1 MIRLLG
7 VLLIFSACCSVGLNL
22 SLTMKKKLERLN
34 IFRRMA
40 DEISTLIRYR
50 SLTVREIIELLKSN
64 DAYGEITFLHTGDFN
79 DKSRPVGEIW
89 VESVMSDFSL
99 SSEEKKLISQL
110 GTQLGT
116 TDTQGQLSV
125 IAVFNEGIGKMLE
138 KQSEKYAVKG
148 KLYRSMGILAGAMA
162 GILII

>member
-7 VLLIFSACCSVGLNL
+7 VLLIFSACCSVGMNMSLN
-22 SLTMKKKLERLN
+22 MKKKLERLN
-34 IFRRMA
+34 LFRRMT
-40 DEISTLIRYR
+40 DETATLIRYR
-50 SLTVREIIELLKSN
+50 SLTVREIFLLLRENGAYTELL
-64 DAYGEITFLHTGDFN
+64 FLHNADFS

-89 VESVMSDFSL
+89 QESIGSDFTL
-99 SSEEKKLISQL
+99 SSEEKKLLIQL
-110 GTQLGT
+110 GGQLGT

-125 IAVFNEGIGKMLE
+125 ISVFNECLDGMIQ

-148 KLYRSMGILAGAMA
+148 KLCRSMGILGGAMA